1 MITERYSFGWR
12 ISLSISVLFSSVLA
26 LGALFLSETPRYRST
41 VKHAF
46 CGGIISQHITFRFLV
61 KKHKDAKALKVLT
74 KIHRDESKAQKEL
87 TEIQLS
93 VKSSKKQ
100 TNSYET
106 LKYFCS
112 GSVIQR

>member
-1 MITERYSFGWR
+1 MT
-12 ISLSISVLFSSVLA
+12 
-26 LGALFLSETPRYRST
+26 
-41 VKHAF
+41 K
-46 CGGIISQHITFRFLV
+46 FRFLV

-74 KIHRDESKAQKEL
+74 KIHRDESKAQNEL

-93 VKSSKKQ
+93 VKSSKNQ
-100 TNSYET
+100 TNSYKT